1 MKPISEY
8 NFREIVG
15 HFVIMN
21 SQTIP
26 FQNSNTGKVIAYC
39 YIDPTAGISFNLY
52 GDFEDN
58 NIIPYKHEDSLM
70 ILRYFEKIELDVYK
84 GICTDDMMN
93 YAKTIDEAYTPEW
106 GNILN
111 EESLDKYR
119 DKVYP
124 YDMLMLVASLVD
136 NNLKLESLWVHPTYY
151 DEGKTSIMCRTIEEG
166 AYIKEGTDVAI
177 MSNKVLG
184 GNELM
189 DLPDMIGVTP
199 ELITYIFRKINK
211 GEINEK

>member
-1 MKPISEY
+1 MKPIGEY

-52 GDFEDN
+52 GDFTN
-58 NIIPYKHEDSLM
+58 GNIIPYKHEDSLM
-70 ILRYFEKIELDVYK
+70 ILRYFEKIELEIYK
-84 GICTDDMMN
+84 GMCTDDMMN
-93 YAKTIDEAYTPEW
+93 YAKTIDDAYTPEW

-136 NNLKLESLWVHPTYY
+136 NDLKFESLWVHPTYY
-151 DEGKTSIMCRTIEEG
+151 NEGQTIMGRTIEKGTYIEEG
-166 AYIKEGTDVAI
+166 ADIAI
-177 MSNKVLG
+177 MSNEVLG
-184 GNELM
+184 GNKLM
-189 DLPDMIGVTP
+189 DLPDMIGITY
-199 ELITYIFRKINK
+199 ELITYIFQKINK
-211 GEINEK
+211 GELNEE